1 MAKSLLRK
9 LLNLITMSEEKELN
23 EQTHSET
30 SSEINET
37 AEAVENSSAENIEQ
51 EEIKTEP
58 TPEEKLAELNDRY
71 LRLYSEFDNYRKRTN
86 KEKIDLIATA
96 SAGVLKELITTLD
109 DFERAIAN
117 NENVE
122 DLTTLKEG
130 FHLIYNKLKTTL
142 ENKGLKAMLAKGE
155 SFDSELHEAIANI
168 PAPSEDLVGK
178 IVDDVEKGYYLHDKV
193 IRYAKVVVGQ

>member
-1 MAKSLLRK
+1 MAKSLLKK

-23 EQTHSET
+23 EQIHSET

-178 IVDDVEKGYYLHDKV
+178 IVEDVEKGYYLHDKV